1 MALYDYKCP
10 DCHVIHTVEH
20 SVNDT
25 PEVTCG
31 NCKGVMRKLFA
42 LGGISFKGEGWGHQ

>member
-10 DCHVIHTVEH
+10 ECHVIHTVEH

-25 PEVTCG
+25 PDITCG
-31 NCKGVMRKLFA
+31 NCKATMRKLFGI
-42 LGGISFKGEGWGHQ
+42 GGIAFKGEGWGHL